1 MIPIHRTILSCGLM
15 SLPLAAGTVVVTSV
29 PDETHS
35 LPPLTSLDG
44 IPLAQGTTVRVGA
57 FPSLNDDQLLDL
69 ASQGLGQVAAAFAP
83 FGDSCT
89 IGQGVNGATGGFEI
103 AVKDSTPAAAWTGQ
117 TVSLLIQTAG
127 GEFLVARFL
136 GKTFEAES
144 ETGLEPLL
152 CLHLADVK
160 LIVGE
165 QHGENSLATSTAPS
179 VGSFETWMAGHGS
192 ITDPLL
198 KSPDADADSDGRS
211 NFLEYATG
219 GDPASPDDP
228 AACAITPDPEG
239 GFWVRFNRVTGL
251 GTVRYD
257 LQASANMTGSWSTA
271 EGTLQ
276 PDPENADTL
285 RLRLVPPLQP
295 ALFFRLNVEP
305 KQ

>member
-1 MIPIHRTILSCGLM
+1 M

-57 FPSLNDDQLLDL
+57 FLSLTDDQVLDL

-83 FGDSCT
+83 FGDSCA

-103 AVKDSTPAAAWTGQ
+103 AVKDSTSAAAWAGQ

-127 GEFLVARFL
+127 GELLVARFP

-152 CLHLADVK
+152 CLHLADAKV
-160 LIVGE
+160 IVGE
-165 QHGENSLATSTAPS
+165 QHGENPLATSTAPS
-179 VGSFETWMAGHGS
+179 VGSFETWMASHGS

-257 LQASANMTGSWSTA
+257 LQASGNMTGSWTTA

-276 PDPENADTL
+276 PDPENTDTL
-285 RLRLVPPLQP
+285 RLRLAPPLQP

-305 KQ
+305 RK